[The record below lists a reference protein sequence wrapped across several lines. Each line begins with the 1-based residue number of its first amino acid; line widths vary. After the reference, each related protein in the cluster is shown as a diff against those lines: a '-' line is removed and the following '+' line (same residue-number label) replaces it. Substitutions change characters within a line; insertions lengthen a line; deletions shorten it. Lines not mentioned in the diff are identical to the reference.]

1 MKNLKHILA
10 ALLISV
16 FLFSC
21 NDKSNMGNS
30 GQNEIKENNFTSS
43 NDAVNKGKAD
53 LISILK
59 NNKEF
64 NLNIDAAALERSKP
78 ESPIS
83 VFDVNF
89 EKLLRSDS
97 VTLAAIAEA
106 STKSQTPLVDDTR
119 VVTVI
124 STSKTEKGWKLDEI
138 TDNIRSSD
146 LTEIKGQFNNM
157 NIPIS
162 VFEVPNINA
171 TVYEVNADGRK
182 LYYTKYN
189 GGSLR
194 QPLSEGEL
202 LKQIRSD
209 AQIFQRQFGDEL
221 KKGKLVK

>member
-1 MKNLKHILA
+1 MKNLKHIFA
-10 ALLISV
+10 VLLLSV
-16 FLFSC
+16 FLISC
-21 NDKSNMGNS
+21 TDKSNMGNS
-30 GQNEIKENNFTSS
+30 GQNEIRENNFTTSD
-43 NDAVNKGKAD
+43 DAVNKGKAD

-64 NLNIDAAALERSKP
+64 NLTIDAAALERSKP
-78 ESPIS
+78 EAPIS

-97 VTLAAIAEA
+97 VTLATIAEE
-106 STKSQTPLVDDTR
+106 SKKSQTPLVDNSR
-119 VVTVI
+119 VITVI
-124 STSKTEKGWKLDEI
+124 STSKNEKGWQLDEI
-138 TDNIRSSD
+138 TDNVRSSD
-146 LTEIKGQFNNM
+146 LTEIKGQFNAM
-157 NIPIS
+157 NVPIS

-171 TVYEVNADGRK
+171 TIYEVNTDGRK

-202 LKQIRSD
+202 IKQIRND

>member
-1 MKNLKHILA
+1 MKNLKHTLAIL
-10 ALLISV
+10 LLSV

-21 NDKSNMGNS
+21 SDKNNMGNS

-43 NDAVNKGKAD
+43 GDAVSKGKAD

-64 NLNIDAAALERSKP
+64 SLNIDAAALERSKP
-78 ESPIS
+78 ESPIL

-89 EKLLRSDS
+89 EKLLRADS
-97 VTLAAIAEA
+97 ATLATVAEDNK
-106 STKSQTPLVDDTR
+106 KSQTPLVDNAR

-124 STSKTEKGWKLDEI
+124 STSKNEKGWQLDEI
-138 TDNIRSSD
+138 TNNVASSD
-146 LTEIKGQFNNM
+146 LTEIRGQFNNM
-157 NIPIS
+157 NVPIS

-171 TVYEVNADGRK
+171 TIYEVNADGRK

-189 GGSLR
+189 GGSLK
-194 QPLSEGEL
+194 QPLSEDEIF
-202 LKQIRSD
+202 KQIRND
-209 AQIFQRQFGDEL
+209 AQIFQRQFGDQL

>member
-10 ALLISV
+10 ILLLSV
-16 FLFSC
+16 FLISC

-59 NNKEF
+59 TNKEF

-78 ESPIS
+78 EAPIS

-97 VTLAAIAEA
+97 IALASIAEE
-106 STKSQTPLVDDTR
+106 SKKSQTPLVDNTK

-124 STSKTEKGWKLDEI
+124 STSKNEKGWQLDEI
-138 TDNIRSSD
+138 TDNVRASD

-157 NIPIS
+157 NVPIS

-171 TVYEVNADGRK
+171 TIYEVNADGRK

-194 QPLSEGEL
+194 QPLSEGEI
-202 LKQIRSD
+202 LKQIRTD